1 MHSADIRVKGNI
13 TFCEYSLKPLRAQWF
28 TGIFVAGMLV
38 LPSMPTFADNLKRL
52 RDECKLTQVELARRA
67 GLTQSAISRYETGE
81 DIPEVSSLLKL
92 ATGLRLPLDPL
103 VEGLDVKFDA
113 VYRDLRISITSEET
127 GEEYG
132 TETAELPPDVLPGA
146 PDPIG
151 GAHEPDSQEMA
162 AAIPALHRVVAELV
176 SVVARLP
183 HGPVA
188 VARDLGSDVRPRA
201 ARPRPR
207 TRPRTPSKAA
217 SKRR

>member
-1 MHSADIRVKGNI
+1 
-13 TFCEYSLKPLRAQWF
+13 
-28 TGIFVAGMLV
+28 
-38 LPSMPTFADNLKRL
+38 MPTFADNLKRL

-113 VYRDLRISITSEET
+113 VYRDLHISITAEDT
-127 GEEYG
+127 GDAYG
-132 TETAELPPDVLPGA
+132 TETAELPANVLPGA
-146 PDPIG
+146 PEPAG
-151 GAHEPDSQEMA
+151 GVREPDPTEMA
-162 AAIPALHRVVAELV
+162 EAIPALHRVVAELV

-188 VARDLGSDVRPRA
+188 VARDLGSELRPRA
-201 ARPRPR
+201 PRPRPR
-207 TRPRTPSKAA
+207 TRPRAA
-217 SKRR
+217 PKTTQKRR